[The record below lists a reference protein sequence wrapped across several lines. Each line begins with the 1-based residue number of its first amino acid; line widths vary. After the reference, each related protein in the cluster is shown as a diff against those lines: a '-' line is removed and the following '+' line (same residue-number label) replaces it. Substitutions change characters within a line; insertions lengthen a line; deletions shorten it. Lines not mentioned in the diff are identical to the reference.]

1 MDLKKATD
9 LLILGLIYIVIH
21 KIILFLFGS
30 SLTDF
35 LLGLFSI
42 IWLIAVS
49 TIILFCYYFLKDVAS
64 DKLLIQIS
72 LKGIILFTSIII
84 FLMIPLDAVQIIYN
98 SAYMIFDLCRFLIVL
113 LFFIF
118 LINFYKSLY
127 EDYGILK
134 LLSLIL
140 IFGYGISA
148 MFGLISNYHFIHFLI
163 TGNASDPLDVLAPI
177 ANIAGLVTL
186 ITEFFFLFQFRKI
199 NDYKNLLM
207 E

>member
-1 MDLKKATD
+1 M
-9 LLILGLIYIVIH
+9 
-21 KIILFLFGS
+21 FLFGS

-35 LLGLFSI
+35 LFSFFSMV
-42 IWLIAVS
+42 WLIAVS

-64 DKLLIQIS
+64 DNLLIQIS
-72 LKGIILFTSIII
+72 LKGVIIFTVIII
-84 FLMIPLDAVQIIYN
+84 FLRIPLSGVQIIYN
-98 SAYMIFDLCRFLIVL
+98 SAYMIFDLSRFLIVL
-113 LFFIF
+113 LFFVF
-118 LINFYKSLY
+118 LINFYISLN

-140 IFGYGISA
+140 IFGFGISA
-148 MFGLISNYHFIHFLI
+148 MFGLIFNYHYINFLI
-163 TGNASDPLDVLAPI
+163 TGNVSDPLDALAPI

-207 E
+207 K